1 MNSNKNNLCCFG
13 LRFYFQEQ
21 KQSGVDQV
29 HTSEV
34 WTQLEMP
41 KFQIIKKQLGN
52 IMWPLLHNVSS
63 VKKTEYGS
71 HWRRTK
77 RCFVLQ
83 EEEAD

>member
-1 MNSNKNNLCCFG
+1 MNSNNHLSLLFWPQI
-13 LRFYFQEQ
+13 LLQQ

-29 HTSEV
+29 HTS
-34 WTQLEMP
+34 QLEIP